1 MELDMAGNAS
11 ISNKTYRVIALLQA
25 LPRSPHKITSNEI
38 HQRLTSEGHDITRRS
53 IERYLK
59 ELSESQAFG
68 ALVQCDDKAM
78 PYGWSV
84 AQKQNLSIPGMD
96 AQMAA
101 TWDLVARYLTPLMA
115 KDVLDKLEPVFNE
128 ARKWFERHRPMGKR
142 YWSDKVA
149 YVPRGFHLEP
159 ARVSAGIADQVYD
172 ALYRN
177 RQMNIWYKDKDEPH
191 LVHPYA
197 LVDRGAVRYLVVRF
211 WNYKDY
217 RHLALHRLR
226 KVHVLDDEVEG
237 ASTFDLDTYLQEGNM
252 NLPYGDSINLVMRL
266 YGRAADH
273 LYETPVNET
282 QTLKEIEPD
291 VTELRV
297 QVQNTE
303 ELRWWVLGLGANVE
317 VVKPVKLR
325 NQIKLEL
332 GRGFERYA

>member
-1 MELDMAGNAS
+1 MSAGAS

-25 LPRSPHKITSNEI
+25 LPRSPQKVTSNEI
-38 HQRLTSEGHDITRRS
+38 QQRLSSEGHDVSRRS

-68 ALVQCDDKAM
+68 ALVQCDDSAT
-78 PYGWSV
+78 PYGWSI
-84 AQKQNLSIPGMD
+84 AQKQSLSIPGMD

-101 TWDLVARYLTPLMA
+101 TWDLVSRYLTPLMA
-115 KDVLDKLEPVFNE
+115 KDVLAKLEPVFSE
-128 ARKWFERHRPMGKR
+128 ARRWFERHRPLGKR

-159 ARVSAGIADQVYD
+159 AAVSRGIADQVYD

-177 RQMNIWYKDKDEPH
+177 RQMDIWYKDKSESH
-191 LVHPYA
+191 RVHPFA

-211 WNYKDY
+211 WNYKDF

-226 KVHVLDDEVEG
+226 KVNVLDEEVER
-237 ASTFDLDTYLQEGNM
+237 ASDFDLESYLKEGNM
-252 NLPYGDSINLVMRL
+252 NLPYGDSVELVMRL

-273 LYETPVNET
+273 LYETPVNAS
-282 QTLKEIEPD
+282 QTLREVSSD

-297 QVQNTE
+297 QVNSTE
-303 ELRWWVLGLGANVE
+303 ELKWWILGFGANVE
-317 VVKPVKLR
+317 VIKPIKLR
-325 NQIKLEL
+325 DEIRDEML
-332 GRGFERYA
+332 RGAKRYG